1 MTKQAYL
8 TSRRHLLRGMG
19 TVAVGLPLLEVMSPA
34 IATASAKA
42 KTESSA
48 RRLCVLYKGC
58 GVFPHAWDIAGGTE
72 TEFELSSLLQP
83 LANVKDDLLV
93 LRNLDHLFGKNNGG
107 HLVAPSLSM
116 TGALPDKSK
125 KSYNS
130 IDQVVADEIGK
141 QTPVKSLQLTADSLW
156 KQHPWINYLSHDQQG
171 NPIPPDRDPGLVF
184 DKLFR
189 GMNNGS
195 YRKQTKSILDAVK
208 ESSGDIRRKASRS
221 DLAVLDQYFQS
232 IREVE
237 QQMQSFQNVA
247 NPARERKLETLDDF
261 SIDVDLS
268 GKIKAML
275 DLIALSFWT
284 DTTRVAT
291 MMMANTNSR
300 CTYGFL
306 GLNEE
311 MHYMSHYVRNRGILP
326 GFNKVNQWHSSQF
339 AYLLEKLKG
348 FREGEGNVLDNSIV
362 MYMSG
367 IKHGDYHTLTDIP
380 VVLAGKGGGA
390 ISPGRHVRYPEPT
403 PFPNLLLTLAN
414 LMGVERNALGDSTGT
429 VEGISK
435 PAGYPLAIKDDGTW
449 RVSSDDGSE
458 FLAKGLL
465 LVSDDINDTNAYY
478 LQLSDKSK
486 LEIRV
491 SFGVVHRLVFD
502 AKVGRV
508 VAIKGKWGVRNG
520 RKVIASLEYQTP

>member
-1 MTKQAYL
+1 MSKHPYL
-8 TSRRHLLRGMG
+8 ISRRHLLRGAG
-19 TVAVGLPLLEVMSPA
+19 NIALGLPLLEIMSPA
-34 IATASAKA
+34 IASPAASAPATA
-42 KTESSA
+42 K
-48 RRLCVLYKGC
+48 RLCVLYKGC
-58 GVFPHAWDIAGGTE
+58 GVYPHAWDIASGTE

-83 LANVKDDLLV
+83 LKQVKDDVLI
-93 LRNLDHLFGKNNGG
+93 LRNLDHVFGKNNGG

-116 TGALPDKSK
+116 TGALPDKRR
-125 KSYNS
+125 KSYHS
-130 IDQVVADEIGK
+130 IDQIVADEIGD

-156 KQHPWINYLSHDQQG
+156 KQHPWINYLSHDSEG

-189 GMNNGS
+189 GMNNQQ
-195 YRKQTKSILDAVK
+195 YRSQTRSVLDALK
-208 ESSGDIRRKASRS
+208 ESSQGVLQKASVHDRKV
-221 DLAVLDQYFQS
+221 LAQYFDS
-232 IREVE
+232 IRNVE
-237 QQMQSFQNVA
+237 KQLDSFEDSADTKRNARLADVGDFAIDA
-247 NPARERKLETLDDF
+247 NLG
-261 SIDVDLS
+261 

-311 MHYMSHYVRNRGILP
+311 MHYMSHYVRNRGILA
-326 GFNKVNQWHSSQF
+326 GYNTVNQWHTAKF
-339 AYLLEKLKG
+339 AYLVEKLKSY
-348 FREGEGNVLDNSIV
+348 REGDGTLLDNSII

-380 VVLAGKGGGA
+380 VVLAGRGGGQLA
-390 ISPGRHVRYPEPT
+390 PGRHVRYPEPT

-414 LMGVERNALGDSTGT
+414 MLGADRDQLGESTGT
-429 VEGISK
+429 LPGLSE
-435 PAGYPLAIKDDGTW
+435 PAGYPMS
-449 RVSSDDGSE
+449 VVDDGSWKITKQDDKHVE
-458 FLAKGLL
+458 VKGLL

-478 LQLSDKSK
+478 LQLSDKSR

-491 SFGVVHRLVFD
+491 PFMVVHKLVFD
-502 AKVGRV
+502 ARVGRV
-508 VAIKGKWGVRNG
+508 VSIKGTWGMREG
-520 RKVIASLEYQTP
+520 RKVISGLEYQTP

>member
-1 MTKQAYL
+1 
-8 TSRRHLLRGMG
+8 
-19 TVAVGLPLLEVMSPA
+19 
-34 IATASAKA
+34 
-42 KTESSA
+42 
-48 RRLCVLYKGC
+48 
-58 GVFPHAWDIAGGTE
+58 
-72 TEFELSSLLQP
+72 
-83 LANVKDDLLV
+83 
-93 LRNLDHLFGKNNGG
+93 FGKNNGG

-116 TGALPDKSK
+116 TGALPDKRK
-125 KSYNS
+125 KSYS
-130 IDQVVADEIGK
+130 SFDQIVADEVGK

-156 KQHPWINYLSHDQQG
+156 KQHPWINYLSHDAEG

-184 DKLFR
+184 DRLFR
-189 GMNNGS
+189 GMNNSS
-195 YRKQTKSILDAVK
+195 YRRQTKSVLDTVK
-208 ESSGDIRRKASRS
+208 ESSGDIRLKASRS

-232 IREVE
+232 IRDVE
-237 QQMQSFQNVA
+237 KQLQFFKDVSS
-247 NPARERKLETLDDF
+247 PAREKKLAALDDF
-261 SIDVDLS
+261 SIDADLS
-268 GKIKAML
+268 GRIKAML

-311 MHYMSHYVRNRGILP
+311 LHYMSHYVRNRGILP
-326 GFNKVNQWHSSQF
+326 GFNKVNQWHTAQF
-339 AYLLEKLKG
+339 GYLLEKLKS
-348 FREGEGNVLDNSIV
+348 FREGEGSVLDNSIV

-367 IKHGDYHTLTDIP
+367 IKHGDYHTLTDVP

-390 ISPGRHVRYPEPT
+390 ISPGRHVRYPTPT
-403 PFPNLLLTLAN
+403 PFPNLLLTLVN
-414 LMGVERNALGDSTGT
+414 LMGVERRALGDSTGT
-429 VEGISK
+429 VDGISQ
-435 PAGYPLAIKDDGTW
+435 PAGYPMAIKDDGSW
-449 RVSSDDGSE
+449 RVSSDDGTE

-486 LEIRV
+486 LEIRI

-508 VAIKGKWGVRNG
+508 VAIKGKWGMRDG